1 MASIYDRA
9 DIYDLLE
16 DETRYN
22 TYKAHWTRIIEGK
35 KIKTVL
41 DVSISTGSVTIPL
54 LDFGISLS
62 GSDLS
67 EPMLE
72 KCGAKISAKGLSP
85 ELKRSDFRDLS
96 CWRNRKFDM
105 VASTG
110 NSLAYVSNRDVSAA
124 LRQMDSLVNEHGFI
138 YIDTRNWDKIVAER
152 KRFYLY
158 DPFFV
163 DDSRVNLIQVW
174 DYNSD
179 GSITF
184 NLLYTFEKDNRIYRR
199 EAFEERYIPLPKQII
214 LEMLAEL
221 GYRNIEIMNF
231 PAQIPISNVENADWL
246 TIVAQKE

>member
-1 MASIYDRA
+1 MASIYDRT

-22 TYKAHWTRIIEGK
+22 AYKAHWTRIIEGK
-35 KIKTVL
+35 KVHSVL
-41 DVSISTGSVTIPL
+41 DISIGTGSVSIPL
-54 LDFGISLS
+54 LDLGISLS
-62 GSDLS
+62 GSDLNQN
-67 EPMLE
+67 MLDR
-72 KCGAKISAKGLSP
+72 CGAKISEKGFSP
-85 ELKRSDFRDLS
+85 DLKRSDFRDLS

-124 LRQMDSLVNEHGFI
+124 LRQMDSLANEHGFI

-179 GSITF
+179 ESITF

-199 EAFEERYIPLPKQII
+199 EAFEERYIPLSKRVI
-214 LEMLAEL
+214 LEMLTEL
-221 GYRNIEIMNF
+221 GYRNIKIMNF
-231 PAQIPISNVENADWL
+231 PAQIPINNVKDADWM

>member
-1 MASIYDRA
+1 MASVYDRA
-9 DIYDLLE
+9 DIYDLFE
-16 DETRYN
+16 DETRYRA
-22 TYKAHWTRIIEGK
+22 YREHWKRIIEGK

-41 DVSISTGSVTIPL
+41 DVSIGTGSVSIPL
-54 LDFGISLS
+54 LDLGISLS

-67 EPMLE
+67 ERMLE
-72 KCGAKISAKGLSP
+72 RCGAKISAKGFLP
-85 ELKRSDFRDLS
+85 DLRRSDFRNLA
-96 CWRNRKFDM
+96 CWRDRRFDM

-110 NSLAYVSNRDVSAA
+110 NSLAYVSNDDVFAA
-124 LRQMDSLVNEHGFI
+124 LKQMDSLVNEHGFL
-138 YIDTRNWDKIVAER
+138 YIDTRNWDRIVAEKR
-152 KRFYLY
+152 RFYLY
-158 DPFFV
+158 NPFFV

-214 LEMLAEL
+214 LEMLTEL
-221 GYRNIEIMNF
+221 GFRNIEIMNF